1 MGGNPMR
8 RVHPIHVFA
17 GGTLLVLLTIGT
29 LLSRTVTPSTA
40 SDSGWIGETREGDSG
55 GRTNAP
61 TSQVASEPAR
71 TRKPVTFSPL
81 SIDRTENPSIVQ
93 GAAPSL
99 MVLMGIGL
107 NTQDAY
113 RMLVIL
119 SESGADAAAD
129 PTSPYSLISRTL
141 AAQSPAEMKSVFA
154 GLADRMALVRADPLE
169 FSPEAHRTLMLTL
182 AVCSELAATSSRGV
196 GGDMNDVLRD
206 LQMSAIPAEDRDLRR
221 LILER
226 MVTRAPLPVGGS
238 DMNRY
243 AAIMRLRMTE
253 AAESRDPVALE
264 EAAQEWM
271 RIEQSQR
278 PEDQAWRKHVL
289 NTLMQRARSAP

>member
-1 MGGNPMR
+1 
-8 RVHPIHVFA
+8 
-17 GGTLLVLLTIGT
+17 VLLTIGT

-113 RMLVIL
+113 RMLVPQPH
-119 SESGADAAAD
+119 A
-129 PTSPYSLISRTL
+129 
-141 AAQSPAEMKSVFA
+141 
-154 GLADRMALVRADPLE
+154 
-169 FSPEAHRTLMLTL
+169 
-182 AVCSELAATSSRGV
+182 RGTKP
-196 GGDMNDVLRD
+196 G
-206 LQMSAIPAEDRDLRR
+206 
-221 LILER
+221 
-226 MVTRAPLPVGGS
+226 
-238 DMNRY
+238 
-243 AAIMRLRMTE
+243 
-253 AAESRDPVALE
+253 
-264 EAAQEWM
+264 
-271 RIEQSQR
+271 
-278 PEDQAWRKHVL
+278 
-289 NTLMQRARSAP
+289 